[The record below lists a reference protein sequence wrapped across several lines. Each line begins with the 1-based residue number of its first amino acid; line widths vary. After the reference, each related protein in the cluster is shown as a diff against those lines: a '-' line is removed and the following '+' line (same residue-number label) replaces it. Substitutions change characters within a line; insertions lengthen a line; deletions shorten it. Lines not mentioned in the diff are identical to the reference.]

1 MSTPTG
7 PGPDDVPRDARGPD
21 YQRGGEVDPSD
32 TPFRD
37 DRTGDPDG
45 TVRDVGAPG
54 VTHRTVGDPHDRQV
68 EPVFVDSDRTTT
80 GNRADRG
87 VEPPVPVQDDAA
99 RRETV
104 RREHVRRDTVRD
116 DTVPDDTVRHDIVRE
131 EVVGP
136 DPDRLL
142 AADRQTV
149 FARERE
155 AFGGMKLG
163 SAFFGWLTATG
174 LAVLLLS
181 LLTAAGVAF
190 GVTSTQNVDKAV
202 QASQNATG
210 TAKTVGLISGI
221 VLLVILF
228 LAYYCGGYVAGRMA
242 RFNGIKQGLAVWLW
256 FIVISAIIAAIAA
269 IAGSKYNVLSQLNL
283 PRIPVDEGSVTTAG
297 IIVIVAAILAALLG
311 ALLGGA
317 VGTRY
322 HRRVDAAG
330 FETQ

>member
-7 PGPDDVPRDARGPD
+7 PGPDDVPRGARGPA
-21 YQRGGEVDPSD
+21 YQRGGEADPPDARLHDGQTSGVGGPYDHQVDP
-32 TPFRD
+32 
-37 DRTGDPDG
+37 
-45 TVRDVGAPG
+45 VY
-54 VTHRTVGDPHDRQV
+54 
-68 EPVFVDSDRTTT
+68 VDNDRTTIGDST
-80 GNRADRG
+80 DRD
-87 VEPPVPVQDDAA
+87 VESVPARDDSARQDTLRQAPVRDDSAGHDSA
-99 RRETV
+99 G
-104 RREHVRRDTVRD
+104 HDTVRH
-116 DTVPDDTVRHDIVRE
+116 DTVRHDIVRD

-136 DPDRLL
+136 DPDRMLV
-142 AADRQTV
+142 ADRQTV

-210 TAKTVGLISGI
+210 AAKTVGLISGI

-228 LAYYCGGYVAGRMA
+228 VAYYCGGYVAGRMA
-242 RFNGIKQGLAVWLW
+242 RFNGVKQGLAVWLW
-256 FIVISAIIAAIAA
+256 FIVISGIIAAIAA

-297 IIVIVAAILAALLG
+297 IIAIVAAILAALLG